1 MSENKDRFPPPQGQ
15 VRPHERLKQ
24 GVFLPVNNFVGVEN
38 GVNEHVSPSFIDGVV
53 AKQNPKGAKTGV
65 LEQKLHQDHPL
76 SAISP
81 AVSTWRK
88 QVSL

>member
-15 VRPHERLKQ
+15 VRPHEIKHE
-24 GVFLPVNNFVGVEN
+24 VFPPINNFVGVEN
-38 GVNEHVSPSFIDGVV
+38 GVNEHVSASFIDGVV

-65 LEQKLHQDHPL
+65 LQQKLHQGHPL